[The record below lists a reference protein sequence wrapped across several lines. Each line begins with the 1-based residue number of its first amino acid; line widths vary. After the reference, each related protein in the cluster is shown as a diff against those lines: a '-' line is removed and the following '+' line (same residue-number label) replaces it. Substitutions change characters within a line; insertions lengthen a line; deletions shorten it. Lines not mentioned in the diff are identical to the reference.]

1 MSEKK
6 PVVCVDAGI
15 PYVDKRLE
23 PWCEVRVLRS
33 SEFTAAEVRDADA
46 LMIRTRTRC
55 DTALLQ
61 GSKVRFIATATI
73 GTDHI
78 DLPWCRANG
87 IEVANAPGCNAPAV
101 AQYVWATLLRLGYR
115 AKGLRLGVIGC
126 GNVGSIVTAWGKALG
141 AEVLVSDPP
150 RRDAELMSG
159 GVDELMRGGVEYAS
173 LEEIAGWCDVLTL
186 HTPYTKT
193 GRFATHHLVNNRI
206 LKRMRRG
213 SLLINAARG
222 GVTDT
227 EALVKVL
234 RERKI
239 RAAIDCWEGEPRI
252 SRELLGLV
260 DSATF
265 HIAGYSRQGKQR
277 ATRMALQALG
287 KHFGFGPDTKGLE
300 GEYRMPEPLDEE
312 RIMADFDPAPLTAL
326 LRERPEEFDV
336 IRSEYRLREETA
348 GGGVRN

>member
-33 SEFTAAEVRDADA
+33 PEFTAAEVCDADA

-55 DTALLQ
+55 DAALLQ
-61 GSKVRFIATATI
+61 VSKVRFIATATI

-78 DLPWCRANG
+78 DLPWCHANG

-115 AKGLRLGVIGC
+115 ARGLRLGVIGC

-150 RRDAELMSG
+150 KREAELKSGGVAELMSG
-159 GVDELMRGGVEYAS
+159 RVEYAS

-193 GRFATHHLVNNRI
+193 GRFATHHLVDDRI
-206 LKRMRRG
+206 MDLMRPG
-213 SLLINAARG
+213 ALLINAARG

-227 EALVKVL
+227 DALVKVL
-234 RERKI
+234 REGKI

-252 SRELLGLV
+252 SRELLELV

-277 ATRMALQALG
+277 ATRMALQAVG
-287 KHFGFGPDTKGLE
+287 KHFGFVPDTEGLE
-300 GEYRMPEPLDEE
+300 GEYRMPETLTEE

-336 IRSEYRLREETA
+336 IRSEYRLREETN
-348 GGGVRN
+348 GN